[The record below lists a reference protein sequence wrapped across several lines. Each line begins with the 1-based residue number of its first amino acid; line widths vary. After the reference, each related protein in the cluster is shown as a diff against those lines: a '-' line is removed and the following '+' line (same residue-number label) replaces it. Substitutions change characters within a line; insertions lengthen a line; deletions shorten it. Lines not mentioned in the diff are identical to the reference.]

1 VTNDAWD
8 EGMALLEAN
17 LRDRD
22 LTPGMKSLRGAT
34 LRAAMNHLS
43 DEQWGGVVQ
52 EALRSPTGWFPVL
65 GELEDYAARLPQ
77 ATTRTALPDDTR
89 TPEERRTD
97 AVRLLEQIKAA
108 VRDADLPPAPVVSVP
123 REETVIVLKQY
134 PERLDEL
141 RRQAAVIKETAP
153 ASTGDEGRA

>member
-77 ATTRTALPDDTR
+77 ATHAHRAAGR
-89 TPEERRTD
+89 HAHAGGAARRCGAD
-97 AVRLLEQIKAA
+97 AR
-108 VRDADLPPAPVVSVP
+108 AD
-123 REETVIVLKQY
+123 QG
-134 PERLDEL
+134 
-141 RRQAAVIKETAP
+141 RRP
-153 ASTGDEGRA
+153 